1 MLVLASLWDQMGLN
15 PGLSVHPNVVLVL
28 QTKAQVLAKGVTT
41 SLQVWGKVT
50 DHRNLVLTTT
60 STTYADTWTVKY
72 KGYLWWYKTE
82 KWCVV
87 LNNPTPSQ
95 VFIPEQY
102 FINILQ
108 YFLKELQ
115 SYISLSHLYQ
125 QWGSFALLQ
134 AAVNIHFHIQQ
145 WH

>member
-1 MLVLASLWDQMGLN
+1 M
-15 PGLSVHPNVVLVL
+15 
-28 QTKAQVLAKGVTT
+28 
-41 SLQVWGKVT
+41 
-50 DHRNLVLTTT
+50 
-60 STTYADTWTVKY
+60 
-72 KGYLWWYKTE
+72 
-82 KWCVV
+82 V
-87 LNNPTPSQ
+87 LNSPTPSQ

-145 WH
+145 